1 MSIDFN
7 QSPFYDDFDAQKNF
21 YRLLFRPNYAVQAR
35 ELTQIQSLLQNQVAA
50 FGRHL
55 FKDGSPVTGG
65 QTVIEVTNV
74 FALNVEPTYKTVAI
88 DLASFKGKFITS
100 VAGNV
105 RAYVA
110 ATVDATNTAPP
121 CLIIK
126 YVTGE
131 EFDNTTFGQTLTTD
145 TGNFSANVNLAS
157 AVSNTSICSINDG
170 YFFINNLFAH
180 CPEQTIVLDA
190 HANTP
195 SYRIGLQLDETV
207 ITESQD
213 SSLRDPAL
221 NSSNYQ
227 APGATRY
234 NLSLTLAKR
243 SLTSQDDSLFVEL
256 VRVANGALIKA
267 ITYPQLSDLERTLAR
282 RTNDQSGSFTVKQ
295 FRLNLGND
303 STYAN
308 AYSVLLDPG
317 KAYVQGF
324 EHETIST
331 TTLRNERARDVA
343 NVKSYPL
350 SMDFKNYL
358 YVANVRGSLYTKT
371 LEPLTIHCVSNAN
384 INVLTTATAA
394 TTKIGTLR
402 VRSVE
407 HEDSVNTGIH
417 TLYVFDV
424 NVASRT
430 AVCQAGGTSN
440 TIILDA
446 AAASQNNAYE
456 GMHLR
461 LGSTATQNLE
471 SVIIS
476 TYNGITKV
484 ATLEAGKT
492 FANTPSTART
502 FTLDYVF
509 ADAESIVAGNS
520 NAIWLNSDV
529 YAPFSKF
536 PLKADLYQGAYL
548 YETHLNH
555 SLFPLPND
563 WVGNNTVIGGVTMS
577 NTSYTGRQTLSQV
590 ATAGVISFTT
600 TAGIKSTV
608 VGSPLSISDSFK
620 NIRCVLT
627 NVSGG
632 TLGNNSLII
641 WDGSNTITVTSTA
654 TQSTYTITVPN
665 SSGST
670 FDVDIK
676 VNFPTADTTAGIR
689 KSKIY
694 RTANPTFFDVATPTI
709 TIATSVGY
717 RSQNTGSGGLQLHFL
732 TTGNLNSPIT
742 QKLRTPNAPQSLFVA
757 DVIKLQKVV
766 DYGVLTVTNANL
778 ASATDITSSYVL
790 DNGQRD
796 NSYEHAS
803 IRLKPNGTPPKG
815 NVVVFADFYNHTG
828 TGYLTV
834 DSYPTSNV
842 NYADISVY
850 TSPVTGE
857 VFNLRDC
864 IDFRPRRVDANTSG
878 EYQET
883 YFPTSGSIFT
893 TDFSYYL
900 PRIDKVILTRDKEFI
915 VQKGISSIT
924 PMAPADS
931 AEGMT
936 LYKLTLPAYTANTS
950 DIDIKYIDH
959 RRYTMKDIGVL
970 EQRIQNLEYYTSL
983 NLLEK
988 SAQATELQD
997 NVGLPRPKNGII
1009 VDAFSGH
1016 GIGDVLNKDHVCA
1029 IDAENRELRP
1039 SFIPRKYDLSFR
1051 TSSSTNFQQRG
1062 DIVTLPYTEVTL
1074 VDQSSISKAIN
1085 VNPFNTV
1092 TFLGKIQLD
1101 PASDT
1106 WVDTSQQPDVLV
1118 NAEGDNDAW
1127 AALSDLVDNS
1137 PRFGTTWNSWQTNWT
1152 GVTHRTESQNWL
1164 QDTGRRIHH
1173 GRGVGVRPVTTTR
1186 FIDDITTNQVRTG
1199 IKTSLGPTLI
1209 TSSLGNKVVDI
1220 SIVPYMRSQGVLFTC
1235 GGFRPNTR
1243 VYVTF
1248 DNRNVDRFISLSN
1261 IIKVANASITYRDG
1275 YQHGEQVRVWDPANS
1290 RFTANATVVFNRN
1303 EGTYSNITVVNV
1315 ESANSNAYAT
1325 EVYVSGGS
1333 RFLLGNTSGAN
1344 SQITGYWHR
1353 SGSVWLAN
1361 ANSIFIGHDA
1371 LGSTNFGPSYANLTN
1386 QTITITS
1393 GPGAGQSIKF
1403 NHYNPTTGVISCGA
1417 NAFSGTTG
1425 FALPNTQSTYT
1436 IGTSFTSVSGV
1447 ANVSMLMT
1455 DWRGEAAGVFAIPDV
1470 TNLASV
1476 LKPNKLDYSFRT
1488 GERVFRISDSPTGEL
1503 TQSYT
1508 NGDATYSAS
1517 GILESRQNTILT
1529 TRTLGVIRQSLTES
1543 KVINSS
1549 VVTSSRTVRTGSA
1562 YFIDPLAQTFT
1573 VDARNHPN
1581 GVMTTSI
1588 RLLFRAKD
1596 SAIPVRVQLR
1606 PVVNGYPDSA
1616 TVIPYADVVVPADK
1630 VTLATEAAIGA
1641 RYANTSFTNP
1651 LSDSALYTEIKWDAP
1666 VYLSPGVDYA
1676 AVIITNSEKYE
1687 VFVSE
1692 VGKQLLGTNRL
1703 ISQQPYLGSLF
1714 KSQNSSTW
1722 EPIQAEDLC
1731 FKLLIAEFSTGVT
1744 ANVELGITTLGD
1756 RTANWRITSNV
1767 AVDAFHVMSS
1777 IFLPSNTV
1785 FDAVYLSTPAST
1797 GVIESPHTLQ
1807 LDETTF
1813 FDDTVGRRVLTTN
1826 PDSFKVR
1833 MFFGSGHKDVS
1844 PIIDQERMSIITIEN
1859 VVNNLGLINTSFVV
1873 IDSNSNFSPSNVSV
1887 TITPNANSLT
1897 VPTITANAFANVIA
1911 NVLSSLTVDI
1921 SGAGYTLTPTVTVT
1935 GGGPTASAN
1944 VVCQGED
1951 QSQGGPATARY
1962 ITRKVTL
1969 ADGMDAGDFRVYF
1982 SAYRPTNANIYV
1994 YYKVLSADDTDVFD
2008 DKPYQ
2013 LMTAISGY
2021 SFFSL
2026 DQSDFKE
2033 FVFAPGDDNLPA
2045 NIVQYGGYQTFKYFA
2060 IKLVMTST
2068 DTTKVPRIRDFRVV
2082 AIPAI
2087 PSNG

>member
-7 QSPFYDDFDAQKNF
+7 QSPYYDDFDAQKNF

-35 ELTQIQSLLQNQVAA
+35 ELTQIQTLLQNQVAA
-50 FGRHL
+50 FGRHI
-55 FKDGSPVTGG
+55 FKDGSPVQGG
-65 QTVIEVTNV
+65 QTTIEVSGV
-74 FALNVEPTYKTVAI
+74 FALNVEPTFETVAI

-105 RAYVA
+105 RAFVA

-131 EFDNTTFGQTLTTD
+131 EFDNTTFGQTITTD

-157 AVSNTSICSINDG
+157 AVSNTSICSINEG
-170 YFFINNLFAH
+170 YFFINNLFVH
-180 CPEQTIVLDA
+180 CPEQTVVLDA

-195 SYRIGLQLDETV
+195 SYRIGLQLDETI

-221 NSSNYQ
+221 NSTNYQ

-234 NLSLTLAKR
+234 NMELTLAKR
-243 SLTSQDDSLFVEL
+243 SLDSQDDSLFVEL
-256 VRVANGALIKA
+256 VRVANGALVQT
-267 ITYPQLSDLERTLAR
+267 ITYPQLSELERTLAR

-295 FRLNLGND
+295 FRMALKSHD
-303 STYAN
+303 TFAN
-308 AYSVLLDPG
+308 AYSILLDPG

-324 EHETIST
+324 EHETVST
-331 TTLRNERARDVA
+331 QSIKSERARDVA
-343 NVKSYPL
+343 NVRSYPL
-350 SMDFKNYL
+350 SMDFKNYV
-358 YVANVRGSLYTKT
+358 YVANVRGPLYTKT
-371 LEPLTIHCVSNAN
+371 LEPLTIHCVSNAS
-384 INVLTTATAA
+384 INTLTTTTAGA
-394 TTKIGTLR
+394 TKIGSLR

-446 AAASQNNAYE
+446 AAASQNNAYQ
-456 GMHLR
+456 GMRLR

-471 SVIIS
+471 SVIIAD
-476 TYNGITKV
+476 YNGINKT

-502 FTLDYVF
+502 FTLDYEF
-509 ADAESIVAGNS
+509 ADAESFVAGNS
-520 NAIWLNSDV
+520 NAIWSNSDI
-529 YAPFSKF
+529 YAPYSKF
-536 PLKADLYQGAYL
+536 PLKADVYQSAYL
-548 YETHLNH
+548 YETNLNH

-563 WVGNNTVIGGVTMS
+563 WVGNNSIIGGLTMS
-577 NTSYTGRQTLSQV
+577 NTSYTGHQTLSQT
-590 ATAGVISFTT
+590 ATLGVLSFTT
-600 TAGIKSTV
+600 TSGILSTV
-608 VGSPLSISDSFK
+608 TGAPLAISDAFK

-641 WDGSNTITVTSTA
+641 WDGSNTVTVTSTA
-654 TQSTYTITVPN
+654 TQSTYTITIPN

-676 VNFPTADTTAGIR
+676 VNFPTADTTTGIR

-694 RTANPTFFDVATPTI
+694 RTANPTFFDAVTPII

-717 RSQNTGSGGLQLHFL
+717 RSQNTSTGGLQLHFL
-732 TTGNLNSPIT
+732 TSGSLNSSVT
-742 QKLRTPNAPQSLFVA
+742 QKLRTPNAPQSLYVA
-757 DVIKLQKVV
+757 DVVKLTKVV
-766 DYGVLTVTNANL
+766 DYGVLTVTNSNL
-778 ASATDITSSYVL
+778 ASALDITSSYIL

-815 NVVVFADFYNHTG
+815 NVVVYADFYNHTG

-850 TSPVTGE
+850 TSPLTGE

-893 TDFSYYL
+893 TDYSYYL
-900 PRIDKVILTRDKEFI
+900 PRIDKVILTRDKEFVI
-915 VQKGISSIT
+915 RKGISSIIPT
-924 PMAPADS
+924 EPQDS
-931 AEGMT
+931 REGMT
-936 LYKLTLPAYTANTS
+936 LYRLTMPAYTANTA
-950 DIDIKYIDH
+950 DIGIRYVEHK
-959 RRYTMKDIGVL
+959 RYTMKDIGVL

-988 SAQATELQD
+988 SAQATEIID
-997 NVGLPRPKNGII
+997 NVGFPRPKNGII

-1029 IDAENRELRP
+1029 IDVENRELRP

-1051 TSSSTNFQQRG
+1051 SSQSTNIQQRG
-1062 DIVTLPYTEVTL
+1062 DIVTLPYTELAL
-1074 VDQSSISKAIN
+1074 VDQSTTSKAIN
-1085 VNPFNTV
+1085 INPFNTV

-1101 PASDT
+1101 PSSDT
-1106 WVDTSQQPDVLV
+1106 WVDTTQQPDVLV
-1118 NAEGDNDAW
+1118 NQTGDNDAW
-1127 AALSDLVDNS
+1127 AAISDLVDNS

-1152 GVTHRTESQNWL
+1152 GVTHRTETTAWL
-1164 QDTGRRIHH
+1164 ADTGRRRHH
-1173 GRGVGVRPVTTTR
+1173 GRGWKAMPVATTR

-1209 TSSLGNKVVDI
+1209 SSSLGNKVVDI
-1220 SIVPYMRSQGVLFTC
+1220 SVVPYMRSQGLLFIC
-1235 GGFRPNTR
+1235 AGFRPNTR
-1243 VYVTF
+1243 VYATF
-1248 DNRNVDRFISLSN
+1248 DDRNVDRFISLSN
-1261 IIKVANASITYRDG
+1261 VIKVSNASITYRDG

-1303 EGTYSNITVVNV
+1303 ENGYTNVTVVDV
-1315 ESANSNAYAT
+1315 TSANANSYAT
-1325 EVYVSGGS
+1325 EIYVSGGS

-1344 SQITGYWHR
+1344 SQITGYYHR
-1353 SGSVWLAN
+1353 SGQVWFAN

-1371 LGSTNFGPSYANLTN
+1371 LGSTNFGPGYANLTN

-1393 GPGAGQSIKF
+1393 GPGAGQTVKF
-1403 NHYNPTTGVISCGA
+1403 TKYDTINGVVSCGA
-1417 NAFSGTTG
+1417 NAFGGTTG

-1436 IGTSFTSVSGV
+1436 IGTSFTSAAGA

-1455 DWRGEAAGVFAIPDV
+1455 DWRGEAAGVFTIPDV
-1470 TNLASV
+1470 SNLSA
-1476 LKPNKLDYSFRT
+1476 LLIPNKLDYSFRT
-1488 GERVFRISDSPTGEL
+1488 GTRSFRISDSVTGDL
-1503 TQSYT
+1503 SQSYT
-1508 NGDATYSAS
+1508 NGDAPFTAA
-1517 GILESRQNTILT
+1517 GLLESRQNTILT
-1529 TRTLGVIRQSLTES
+1529 TRTLDVIRQSLTES

-1549 VVTSSRTVRTGSA
+1549 VVTSSRTVQTGGS
-1562 YFIDPLAQTFT
+1562 FWIDPLAQTFT
-1573 VDARNHPN
+1573 VDARTHPN

-1588 RLLFRAKD
+1588 RLLFRNKD
-1596 SAIPVRVQLR
+1596 AAIPVRVQLR

-1616 TVIPYADVVVPADK
+1616 TVIPYADVYMPADK
-1630 VTLATEAAIGA
+1630 ITLATDALIGA
-1641 RYANTSFTNP
+1641 RYANTVSSNP
-1651 LSDSALYTEIKWDAP
+1651 LTDSTLYTEIRWNAP

-1676 AVIITNSEKYE
+1676 VVLIANSQKYE
-1687 VFVSE
+1687 VYVSE
-1692 VGKQLLGTNRL
+1692 VGKQLLGTNRV

-1722 EPIQAEDLC
+1722 ESIQAEDLC
-1731 FKLLIAEFSTGVT
+1731 FQLLIAQFNTAVT
-1744 ANVELGITTLGD
+1744 ANLELGVTTLGD

-1767 AVDAFHVMSS
+1767 AVDAFHVQTS
-1777 IFLPSNTV
+1777 IFRPSNTT
-1785 FDAVYLSTPAST
+1785 FDAVYLTTPAST
-1797 GVIESPHTLQ
+1797 GVLEAARNLQ
-1807 LDETTF
+1807 VDETAY
-1813 FDDTVGRRVLTTN
+1813 FDDTIGRRILTTD

-1833 MFFGSGHKDVS
+1833 MIFGSGHVDVS
-1844 PIIDQERMSIITIEN
+1844 PIIDQERMSVITIEN

-1873 IDSNSNFSPSNVSV
+1873 IDSNASFSPSNVSV

-1897 VPTITANAFANVIA
+1897 TPTITANAFANVVA

-1951 QSQGGPATARY
+1951 QPKGGPATARY

-1994 YYKVLSADDTDVFD
+1994 YYKVLSSDDTDVFD

-2013 LMTAISGY
+2013 LMTIINGWSL
-2021 SFFSL
+2021 FSL
-2026 DQSDFKE
+2026 DQADFKE
-2033 FVFAPGDDNLPA
+2033 FVFAPGDKNLA
-2045 NIVQYGGYQTFKYFA
+2045 SNIVQYGGYQTFKYFA
-2060 IKLVMTST
+2060 IKVVMTST